1 MDRLLSLLRLG
12 AMQISDRFG
21 SFSSVDVSTWSQ
33 ATHERNMHMA
43 IKAARRASYVGGMS
57 VGAVV
62 VDSTCRLVAEGHSLT
77 RELCDPTAHAET
89 IAIRSAAVKSR
100 RPHLP
105 DMVLYT
111 TFEPCSMC
119 LGACAWA
126 NLGGVVFG
134 ADASVAPDQYFDDAD
149 QCVMGTADTH
159 GCCEKNAPLFI
170 RGRVLFEETTQLLVS
185 EDRLAREC
193 EPVEPTCVPFAWQ

>member
-21 SFSSVDVSTWSQ
+21 SSSSVDVSTWSQ

-43 IKAARRASYVGGMS
+43 IKAARRAAYVGGMS
-57 VGAVV
+57 VGAVI
-62 VDSTCRLVAEGHSLT
+62 VDSTCRLVAEGYSLT
-77 RELCDPTAHAET
+77 RQLCDPTAHAET

-134 ADASVAPDQYFDDAD
+134 ADVSAVPDHYFDDEIGLLGSAD
-149 QCVMGTADTH
+149 AD
-159 GCCEKNAPLFI
+159 GCREKNAPLFI

-185 EDRLAREC
+185 EDRLAREF
-193 EPVEPTCVPFAWQ
+193 EPAAAPCVPFSP